1 MLIQVVI
8 PKSLKLKEK
17 ITSYYTDLYIQYRKE
32 NPEAKDYTYKKLRQN
47 ISNVAAFSKE
57 TIDELNIKPS
67 RYNAWSNIGWKEY
80 YYSHWYFAIE
90 IVRNSNN
97 QAVAMV
103 KDAHY
108 EAEHHNDEM
117 QTQPYDESVKKALSL
132 IERIENL

>member
-67 RYNAWSNIGWKEY
+67 RYNAWSNNGWKE

-90 IVRNSNN
+90 IVRNSSN
-97 QAVAMV
+97 QAVAVV

-108 EAEHHNDEM
+108 EAEHHNNEM